1 MIQIVR
7 GLKAIHELG
16 ICHRDLKCANV
27 FITKDGVLKLGD
39 MNVSKIAHGL
49 MKTQVGTPYY
59 CSPEIWK
66 GDTYD
71 FKSDI
76 WSLGI
81 MIYELAAFRTPFKAD
96 NFTALSK

>member
-7 GLKAIHELG
+7 GLKALHELD
-16 ICHRDLKCANV
+16 IWHRDIKCANV
-27 FITKDGVLKLGD
+27 FMTKDGVLKLGD

-59 CSPEIWK
+59 LSPEIWK

-81 MIYELAAFRTPFKAD
+81 IIYELAAFRTPFKAD
-96 NFTALSK
+96 NITALSK